1 MWKGA
6 DRGRFPTRNQARP
19 SCVQWGVST
28 SASHAPSSSAR
39 RITLATLAAAFAY
52 AVVRYVVV
60 GTVPPA
66 QLPVYVLNKA
76 VAVAALALVAAALAV
91 GPLLRLGLGDKRW
104 LARRKSLGVHGFVL
118 GAVHSALTIAILSPR
133 TYGKLHDAAGALTFE
148 GGLALLAGVAAFAAL
163 VGPAITSATVVRRS
177 MPVDAWRRTQGIA
190 VIALG
195 VGLAHVIVLGWR
207 TWLTPERWPGH
218 LPPLTA
224 ISVAVAVLSLAVRAA
239 APCGRP
245 SGRT

>member
-1 MWKGA
+1 MLG
-6 DRGRFPTRNQARP
+6 GVTTSLP
-19 SCVQWGVST
+19 S
-28 SASHAPSSSAR
+28 PSSSAR

-66 QLPVYVLNKA
+66 QLPVFVLNKA
-76 VAVAALALVAAALAV
+76 IAVAALALVAMALAI
-91 GPLLRLGLGDKRW
+91 GPLLRLGIGDRRW

-118 GAVHSALTIAILSPR
+118 GAVHSVLTIAVLSPR
-133 TYGKLHDAAGALTFE
+133 TYAKLHDAAGALTFE

-163 VGPAITSATVVRRS
+163 VGPAMTSATVVRRT
-177 MPVDAWRRTQGIA
+177 MAADAWRRTQRTA

-195 VGLAHVIVLGWR
+195 VGLAHVVVLGWR

-224 ISVAVAVLSLAVRAA
+224 ISVAVATLSLAVRAA
-239 APCGRP
+239 APCSRP
-245 SGRT
+245 PGRT